1 MDPSLIFISANLSVL
16 VQRLLPSPA
25 VIFLPE
31 LLATLG
37 ISRRLGSGS
46 IYILYRL

>member
-25 VIFLPE
+25 VMFLLE
-31 LLATLG
+31 VLATLG
-37 ISRRLGSGS
+37 ISRRLESGS
-46 IYILYRL
+46 IYILYRF